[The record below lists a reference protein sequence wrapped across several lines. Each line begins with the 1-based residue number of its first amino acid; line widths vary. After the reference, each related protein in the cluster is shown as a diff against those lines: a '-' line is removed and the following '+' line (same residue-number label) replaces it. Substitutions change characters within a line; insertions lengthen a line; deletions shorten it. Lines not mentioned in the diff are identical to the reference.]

1 MKHILLQFKG
11 NENHTPFIQFV
22 KYGIAGVIAT
32 TVHIALFYWMALN
45 VLPAL
50 DPGEVQKVVNF
61 LPDLH
66 HYPLINSL
74 LNLDLPTVSQGV
86 RARNAM
92 IDNTVAFL
100 FSNLTAY
107 GINIIWVFERGRHHP
122 ALEFIF
128 FYAVSGVSILIG
140 TSLMGFMIHRF
151 GIDTSLAFGANVVVS
166 LVINFFLRKYV
177 IFKD

>member
-11 NENHTPFIQFV
+11 NGNHTPLIQFI
-22 KYGIAGVIAT
+22 KYGIAGVLAT
-32 TVHIALFYWMALN
+32 LVHIGLFYWMALN

-50 DPGEVQKVVNF
+50 NAHDV
-61 LPDLH
+61 
-66 HYPLINSL
+66 IASL
-74 LNLDLPTVSQGV
+74 LHLSVPEVSQGI
-86 RARNAM
+86 RARNSM

-107 GINIIWVFERGRHHP
+107 AINIAWVFERGRHHP
-122 ALEFIF
+122 VLEFLF

-140 TSLMGFMIHRF
+140 SVLMGFLIHNF
-151 GIDTSLAFGANVVVS
+151 GMTTTSAFLANIVVS
-166 LVINFFLRKYV
+166 LMINFFLRKHV

>member
-1 MKHILLQFKG
+1 MKHILVQFKG
-11 NENHTPFIQFV
+11 NENHTPFIQFL
-22 KYGIAGVIAT
+22 KYGISGAIAT

-50 DPGEVQKVVNF
+50 DPGEVQKVLNF

-66 HYPLINSL
+66 QHPLITTL
-74 LNLDLPTVSQGV
+74 LNLDLPSVSQGV

-92 IDNTVAFL
+92 IDNAAAFL

-107 GINIIWVFERGRHHP
+107 IINIMWVFERGRHHP

-128 FYAVSGVSILIG
+128 FYAVSGFSILIG
-140 TSLMGFMIHRF
+140 TTLMGFMIHRF
-151 GIDTSLAFGANVVVS
+151 GIDTSLAFGANIIVS
-166 LVINFFLRKYV
+166 LIINFFLRTHV